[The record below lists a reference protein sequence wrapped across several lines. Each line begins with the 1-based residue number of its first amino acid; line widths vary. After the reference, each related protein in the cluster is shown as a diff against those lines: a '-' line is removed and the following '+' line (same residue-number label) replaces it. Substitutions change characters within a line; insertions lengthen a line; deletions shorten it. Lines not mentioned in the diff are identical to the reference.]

1 MKMGTL
7 ATESLMNIDMEALE
21 FIARYPEYL
30 ETIRKV
36 TKEEYYPALKRLEE
50 IDPHDLVKPDTWFV
64 DETSALGY
72 VYWLFLKE
80 VKAIE

>member
-1 MKMGTL
+1 MD
-7 ATESLMNIDMEALE
+7 AIA

-30 ETIRKV
+30 ENIRKV
-36 TKEEYYPALKRLEE
+36 TKEEYISILDEMEKW
-50 IDPHDLVKPDTWFV
+50 DPHDLVKPDTWFQ

-80 VKAIE
+80 APKEH

>member
-1 MKMGTL
+1 
-7 ATESLMNIDMEALE
+7 MEA
-21 FIARYPEYL
+21 IAFVRKYSEYI

-36 TKEEYYPALKRLEE
+36 TNEEYNPALKRLEE
-50 IDPHDLVKPDTWFV
+50 IDPHDLVKPDSWFA

-80 VKAIE
+80 VRKETIIEGLQE

>member
-1 MKMGTL
+1 MD
-7 ATESLMNIDMEALE
+7 AIA

-36 TKEEYYPALKRLEE
+36 TKEEYYPALEKLEE
-50 IDPHDLVKPDTWFV
+50 IDPHDLIKPDSWFA

-80 VKAIE
+80 VKSMS